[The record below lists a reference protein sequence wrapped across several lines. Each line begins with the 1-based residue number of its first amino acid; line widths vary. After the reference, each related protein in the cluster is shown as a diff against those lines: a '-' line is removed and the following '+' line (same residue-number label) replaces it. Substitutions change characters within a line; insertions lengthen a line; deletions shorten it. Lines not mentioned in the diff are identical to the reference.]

1 MHFGKN
7 MRTYYL
13 ILIPILVL
21 FFAFNTF
28 PLINGLI
35 YSFTNSKGYGGFDW
49 VGFRNYADLF
59 TDTRVGN
66 SYLFTFKMAVVGTI
80 VINVLSLILALAL
93 NSKIKFKTSLRG
105 LYFIPNILGALVV
118 GYVFNYFFTY
128 ILPFLTNTTS
138 ILADKGWAWVAVVAV
153 CAWQAIAMN
162 TIIYI
167 SGLQTV
173 PQDIYE
179 AGALDGASGWNK
191 FRYLT
196 FPLIMPFF
204 TINMVLSMKNLLMV
218 FDQIMSLTQG
228 GPAQST
234 ETISYLIYNNGL
246 AGGQFG
252 FQSANAVIFFVVIV
266 TISVLQMRFLN
277 SREEQL

>member
-21 FFAFNTF
+21 FLAFNTF

-80 VINVLSLILALAL
+80 VINVLSLVLALAL

-234 ETISYLIYNNGL
+234 ESISYLIYNNGL

>member
-80 VINVLSLILALAL
+80 VINVLSLVLALAL

-234 ETISYLIYNNGL
+234 ESISYLIYNNGL

-252 FQSANAVIFFVVIV
+252 FQSANAVVFFVVIV

>member
-28 PLINGLI
+28 PLI
-35 YSFTNSKGYGGFDW
+35 
-49 VGFRNYADLF
+49 
-59 TDTRVGN
+59 
-66 SYLFTFKMAVVGTI
+66 
-80 VINVLSLILALAL
+80 
-93 NSKIKFKTSLRG
+93 
-105 LYFIPNILGALVV
+105 
-118 GYVFNYFFTY
+118 
-128 ILPFLTNTTS
+128 
-138 ILADKGWAWVAVVAV
+138 
-153 CAWQAIAMN
+153 
-162 TIIYI
+162 
-167 SGLQTV
+167 
-173 PQDIYE
+173 
-179 AGALDGASGWNK
+179 
-191 FRYLT
+191 
-196 FPLIMPFF
+196 MPIF
-204 TINMVLSMKNLLMV
+204 TIYMDNSMKNLLMV

-234 ETISYLIYNNGL
+234 ESISYLIYNNGL

-252 FQSANAVIFFVVIV
+252 FQSANAVVFFVVIV

>member
-28 PLINGLI
+28 PLINGLV

-49 VGFRNYADLF
+49 IGFRNYADLF

-66 SYLFTFKMAVVGTI
+66 SYLFTFKLAVVGTI

-93 NSKIKFKTSLRG
+93 NSKIKFKTTLRG
-105 LYFIPNILGALVV
+105 LYFVPNILGALVV

-234 ETISYLIYNNGL
+234 ESISYLIYNNGL

-252 FQSANAVIFFVVIV
+252 FQSANAVVFFVVIV

>member
-28 PLINGLI
+28 PLINGLV

-49 VGFRNYADLF
+49 IGFRNYADLF

-80 VINVLSLILALAL
+80 VINVLSLVLALAL

-234 ETISYLIYNNGL
+234 ESISYLIYNNGL

-252 FQSANAVIFFVVIV
+252 FQSANAVVFFVVIV

>member
-49 VGFRNYADLF
+49 IGFRNYGDLF
-59 TDTRVGN
+59 TDARVGN

-128 ILPFLTNTTS
+128 ILPFLTSPIAAVFLAITALS
-138 ILADKGWAWVAVVAV
+138 ITLTVRKELKMKKTNAIRTA
-153 CAWQAIAMN
+153 QA
-162 TIIYI
+162 
-167 SGLQTV
+167 
-173 PQDIYE
+173 
-179 AGALDGASGWNK
+179 AGEG
-191 FRYLT
+191 
-196 FPLIMPFF
+196 
-204 TINMVLSMKNLLMV
+204 V
-218 FDQIMSLTQG
+218 SLG
-228 GPAQST
+228 
-234 ETISYLIYNNGL
+234 
-246 AGGQFG
+246 
-252 FQSANAVIFFVVIV
+252 
-266 TISVLQMRFLN
+266 
-277 SREEQL
+277 

>member
-1 MHFGKN
+1 
-7 MRTYYL
+7 
-13 ILIPILVL
+13 
-21 FFAFNTF
+21 
-28 PLINGLI
+28 
-35 YSFTNSKGYGGFDW
+35 
-49 VGFRNYADLF
+49 
-59 TDTRVGN
+59 
-66 SYLFTFKMAVVGTI
+66 MAVVGTI
-80 VINVLSLILALAL
+80 VINVLSLVLALAL

-234 ETISYLIYNNGL
+234 ESISYLIYNNGL

>member
-35 YSFTNSKGYGGFDW
+35 YSFTNSQGYGGFDW

-80 VINVLSLILALAL
+80 VINVLSLVLALAL

-105 LYFIPNILGALVV
+105 LYFNPNILGALVV
-118 GYVFNYFFTY
+118 GYVFNYYVTY
-128 ILPFLTNTTS
+128 LLPFLTNTTS

-234 ETISYLIYNNGL
+234 ESISYLIYNNGL

-252 FQSANAVIFFVVIV
+252 FQSANAVVFFVVIV

>member
-28 PLINGLI
+28 PLINGLV

-49 VGFRNYADLF
+49 IGFRNYADLF

-66 SYLFTFKMAVVGTI
+66 SYLFTFKLAVVGTI

-93 NSKIKFKTSLRG
+93 NSKIKFKTTLRG
-105 LYFIPNILGALVV
+105 LYFVPNILGALVV

-128 ILPFLTNTTS
+128 ILPFLTNSTS

-234 ETISYLIYNNGL
+234 ESISYLIYNNGL

-252 FQSANAVIFFVVIV
+252 FQSANAVVFFVVIV

>member
-13 ILIPILVL
+13 ILTPILVL

-80 VINVLSLILALAL
+80 VINVLSLVLALAL

-234 ETISYLIYNNGL
+234 ESISYLIYNNGL

>member
-1 MHFGKN
+1 M
-7 MRTYYL
+7 
-13 ILIPILVL
+13 
-21 FFAFNTF
+21 
-28 PLINGLI
+28 
-35 YSFTNSKGYGGFDW
+35 
-49 VGFRNYADLF
+49 
-59 TDTRVGN
+59 
-66 SYLFTFKMAVVGTI
+66 
-80 VINVLSLILALAL
+80 
-93 NSKIKFKTSLRG
+93 
-105 LYFIPNILGALVV
+105 
-118 GYVFNYFFTY
+118 
-128 ILPFLTNTTS
+128 
-138 ILADKGWAWVAVVAV
+138 AVVAV

-234 ETISYLIYNNGL
+234 ESISYLIYNNGL

>member
-28 PLINGLI
+28 PLINGLV

-49 VGFRNYADLF
+49 IGFRNYADLF

-80 VINVLSLILALAL
+80 VINVLSLVLALAL

-234 ETISYLIYNNGL
+234 ESISYLIYNNGL

>member
-49 VGFRNYADLF
+49 IGFRNYGDLF
-59 TDTRVGN
+59 TDARVGN

-80 VINVLSLILALAL
+80 VINVLSLVLALAL

-234 ETISYLIYNNGL
+234 ESISYLIYNNGL

>member
-234 ETISYLIYNNGL
+234 ESISYLIYNNGL